1 MVVWQV
7 KLANNDTKA
16 DILCVETN
24 LSRLETKVN
33 ANHQQALNAIHFRNY
48 GPFRTMAEQVKRC
61 GGAC

>member
-7 KLANNDTKA
+7 KLANSESKA
-16 DILCVETN
+16 DILRAETN
-24 LSRLETKVN
+24 LSRLETKVDTN
-33 ANHQQALNAIHFRNY
+33 LQQALNAIHFRNY